1 MAVDT
6 SRIMIK
12 TFVKSVLKD
21 AEEAPERCT
30 RNLVDMALNFA
41 EEGSQ
46 KSFLKLQEIC
56 SIMKTVHITLLL
68 KIF

>member
-21 AEEAPERCT
+21 AGKKH
-30 RNLVDMALNFA
+30 LNA
-41 EEGSQ
+41 
-46 KSFLKLQEIC
+46 
-56 SIMKTVHITLLL
+56 VHVTL
-68 KIF
+68 

>member
-46 KSFLKLQEIC
+46 KSF
-56 SIMKTVHITLLL
+56 
-68 KIF
+68 F